1 MKKVINITI
10 GSMVFNVEDDAYE
23 KLADY
28 LDSIKKY
35 FSKDKDGDEIVEDLE
50 ASIAEKFSKRKN
62 KDGAVSEKD
71 VDGIIEQIGTLKD
84 FKKMSEEEE
93 DDEEP
98 DEPKEAGEKKLY
110 RDPDDA
116 IIAGVCSG
124 LGAYFGIETVLVR
137 LIFFIT
143 IFFGGFGIIIYIIL
157 WLIMPVAETTAQ
169 KAEMRGERLT
179 LHEIEKSVKKGVEN
193 LKKKDLAGM
202 KDVGAKGKVF
212 LAQFFE
218 GLGKLLRV
226 LLNALRYL
234 VGLGFIVAGI
244 SGACALSFALTWQL
258 SGGVIPGITPSSLVI
273 SENAL
278 TIRDFIVVSDLMYIV
293 FMASIYLIALIPLLF
308 LFLIGLSFLKNRVV
322 FTINLIIFFV
332 VLWFAATGITGSV
345 IAQNQV
351 LIEQRIKEINDA
363 QQAHYE
369 EEIRLREE
377 FENGQMMQEWH

>member
-10 GSMVFNVEDDAYE
+10 GSLVFNVEDDAYE
-23 KLADY
+23 KLSDY

-62 KDGAVSEKD
+62 KDGAVTEKD

-98 DEPKEAGEKKLY
+98 DEPKPAGEKKLY

-116 IIAGVCSG
+116 ILAGVCSG

-137 LIFFIT
+137 LIFFVT
-143 IFFGGFGIIIYIIL
+143 IFFGGFGIIIYLIL

-169 KAEMRGERLT
+169 KAEMRGDRLT

-193 LKKKDLAGM
+193 LKKKDLSGV
-202 KDVGAKGKVF
+202 KDAGAKGK
-212 LAQFFE
+212 LLLTQFFQV
-218 GLGKLLRV
+218 LGKIFYA

-234 VGLGFIVAGI
+234 LGFAFVVAGI
-244 SGACALSFALTWQL
+244 SGACALSFGLTWQL
-258 SGGVIPGITPSSLVI
+258 SGGVIPDT
-273 SENAL
+273 AL
-278 TIRDFIVVSDLMYIV
+278 TLKDFVAVNDLMYVLFII
-293 FMASIYLIALIPLLF
+293 SIYLVALLPLLF
-308 LFLIGLSFLKNRVV
+308 LFFVGLSLLKNRAVL
-322 FTINLIIFFV
+322 TTNALIFFV
-332 VLWFAATGITGSV
+332 VLWFAASGVTGSV
-345 IAQNQV
+345 VVQNQT
-351 LIEQRIKEINDA
+351 LIEQRIND
-363 QQAHYE
+363 
-369 EEIRLREE
+369 
-377 FENGQMMQEWH
+377 FETHND

>member
-10 GSMVFNVEDDAYE
+10 GSMVFNVEDDAFE
-23 KLADY
+23 KLSTY

-62 KDGAVSEKD
+62 KDGAVTEKD

-84 FKKMSEEEE
+84 FKKMSEEED
-93 DDEEP
+93 DDEVP

-143 IFFGGFGIIIYIIL
+143 ILFGGFGIVIYVIL

-193 LKKKDLAGM
+193 LKKKDLSGV
-202 KDVGAKGKVF
+202 KDAGAKGK
-212 LAQFFE
+212 LLLTQFFQV
-218 GLGKLLRV
+218 LGKIFHA
-226 LLNALRYL
+226 LLNVLRIL
-234 VGLGFIVAGI
+234 LGIVFAVGGILGAG
-244 SGACALSFALTWQL
+244 ALSFALTWQL
-258 SGGVIPGITPSSLVI
+258 SGGVIPDTTYTLK
-273 SENAL
+273 
-278 TIRDFIVVSDLMYIV
+278 DFIVATDFMYIV
-293 FMASIYLIALIPLLF
+293 FIVSVYLIVLLPLLL
-308 LFLIGLSFLKNRVV
+308 LFFIGLSFLKNRSILS
-322 FTINLIIFFV
+322 TNAIIFFT
-332 VLWFAATGITGSV
+332 VLWFAATGIAGSV
-345 IAQNQV
+345 VSQNQG
-351 LIEQRIKEINDA
+351 LIEQRFEEIDQA
-363 QQAHYE
+363 QQERYE
-369 EEIRLREE
+369 SGTESLEVGVILTRE
-377 FENGQMMQEWH
+377 